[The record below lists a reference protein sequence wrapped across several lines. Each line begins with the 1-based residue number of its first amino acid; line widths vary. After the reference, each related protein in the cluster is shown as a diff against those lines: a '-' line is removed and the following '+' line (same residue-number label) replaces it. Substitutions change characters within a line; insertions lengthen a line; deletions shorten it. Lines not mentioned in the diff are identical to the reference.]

1 MSVVVPIIV
10 GPTAI
15 GKTNLSM
22 LLAEKRP
29 SEIISADSRQIYCY
43 MDIGTAKVDKKS
55 REKIPHHMIDI
66 CNPDEYFS
74 AGMFSKIARKI
85 IDDIVKK
92 EKIPIV
98 VGGSGFYIHALI
110 DGIFDMHIHDNEIR
124 TQLRERARDEGLEAL
139 YLELQKYDPEYAN
152 KISANDK
159 QRIFRSLEVYK
170 ATGLS
175 FSEWHKQSANP
186 ADFKYKLIGLD
197 MDRRALYKRIEDR
210 VDKMLNDGL
219 IEEVKHLQQLG
230 YNSELNALKTVG
242 YKEVF
247 AYFNAEINHDTMID
261 LIKQNTRRYAKRQLT
276 WFRRDARIEWMQSSG
291 KGDLDLIAQN
301 LSKI

>member
-15 GKTNLSM
+15 GKTYLSM

-74 AGMFSKIARKI
+74 AGMFSNMARKI
-85 IDDIVKK
+85 IDDKVKK

-110 DGIFDMHIHDNEIR
+110 DGIFDMQIHDNEIR
-124 TQLRERARDEGLEAL
+124 NQLRERARDEGLEAL

-186 ADFKYKLIGLD
+186 AGFKYKLIGLD

-210 VDKMLNDGL
+210 VEKMLNDGL
-219 IEEVKHLQQLG
+219 VDEVKHLQQLG
-230 YNSELNALKTVG
+230 YNSDLNALKTVG

-247 AYFNAEINHDTMID
+247 AYLNAEINFDTMVD

-291 KGDLDLIAQN
+291 RGDLNLLAQN
-301 LSKI
+301 LLKI